1 MTIFQD
7 RILKNTTMAELLI
20 QQKTAT
26 QDRIFSI
33 LFNQDEITW
42 QNIIYELINTEQ
54 MDPWDIDVSLIAAHF
69 LDTIKKL
76 EATDFRLSGKII
88 LASALL
94 LKIKSNQL
102 LDEDIAALDQMISG
116 ELDNVNLYDEIEGS
130 RPRPDIP
137 GLVPRTPQP
146 RKRKVSVYDLIQA
159 LEKALE
165 VEAKRKRFVSA
176 APMQVKMPDKKFD
189 ISEVIE
195 DVYEKVFAHH
205 QNNGQNALTFSQ
217 LVNSDVKEDKIFMFQ
232 PLLHLDTQG
241 RIDLQ
246 QAEHFGEI
254 HIHVK
259 ENKVS

>member
-1 MTIFQD
+1 M
-7 RILKNTTMAELLI
+7 KELLL
-20 QQKTAT
+20 QQKAAT

-33 LFNQDEITW
+33 LFDQDEITW
-42 QNIIYELINTEQ
+42 QDIIYELINTEQ
-54 MDPWDIDVSLIAAHF
+54 MDPWDIDVSLISAHF
-69 LDTIKKL
+69 LETIKKL
-76 EATDFRLSGKII
+76 EEMDFRLSGKII
-88 LASALL
+88 LASAIL

-116 ELDNVNLYDEIEGS
+116 ESDPVNLYDDALEGS
-130 RPRPDIP
+130 SPRPDIP

-159 LEKALE
+159 LEKALQT
-165 VEAKRKRFVSA
+165 EARRKRFITAS
-176 APMQVKMPDKKFD
+176 PMQMKLPEKTFD

-195 DVYEKVFAHH
+195 EVYDKVFTHH
-205 QNNGQNALTFSQ
+205 QNNGHTALTFSQ
-217 LVNSDVKEDKIFMFQ
+217 LVNSDAREDKIFMFQ

-254 HIHVK
+254 QIHVT
-259 ENKVS
+259 ENKAS

>member
-1 MTIFQD
+1 M
-7 RILKNTTMAELLI
+7 KELVL

-33 LFNQDEITW
+33 LFEQDEITW
-42 QNIIYELINTEQ
+42 QDIIYELINTEQ
-54 MDPWDIDVSLIAAHF
+54 MDPWDIDVSLISARF

-76 EATDFRLSGKII
+76 AEMDFRLSGKII
-88 LASALL
+88 LASAIL

-116 ELDNVNLYDEIEGS
+116 ESDQVNLYDEIEGS
-130 RPRPDIP
+130 SPRPDIP
-137 GLVPRTPQP
+137 GLIPRTPQP

-159 LEKALE
+159 LEKALQ
-165 VEAKRKRFVSA
+165 VEARRKRFITA
-176 APMQVKMPDKKFD
+176 GPIQMKLPEKKFD
-189 ISEVIE
+189 IGEVIE
-195 DVYEKVFAHH
+195 EVYDKVFTHYN
-205 QNNGQNALTFSQ
+205 NNGKTAITFSQ
-217 LVNSDVKEDKIFMFQ
+217 LVNSDAKEDKIFMFQ

-254 HIHVK
+254 HIHMT
-259 ENKVS
+259 ENKAS